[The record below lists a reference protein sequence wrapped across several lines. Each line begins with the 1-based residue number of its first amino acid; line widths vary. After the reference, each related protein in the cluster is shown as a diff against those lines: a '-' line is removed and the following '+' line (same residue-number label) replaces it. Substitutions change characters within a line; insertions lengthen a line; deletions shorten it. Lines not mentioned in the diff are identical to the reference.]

1 MARRAIRLITVWL
14 ALAALAAYGYH
25 QFRSA
30 RQSRPLDE
38 ARPGQ
43 VASEN
48 HFSPGENLERLDVE
62 RLQSAQRSLDIAM
75 YAFTD
80 KYIAETLAGLAQ
92 RGVRIRLYR
101 DRSQYQQE
109 QENAARYRDASTT
122 DVLRGQANVQI
133 RVKASGRRDLMHLK
147 SYLLDGTLLRDGSAN
162 WSAAGLKRQDNNAH
176 FTNDPPQV
184 RAFQQAFEAM
194 WEAEG
199 NEIVQ

>member
-1 MARRAIRLITVWL
+1 MASRKSSSVAVLL
-14 ALAALAAYGYH
+14 ALLALGAYSYH
-25 QFRSA
+25 QFQLERHA
-30 RQSRPLDE
+30 RPLD
-38 ARPGQ
+38 AAPPGQ
-43 VASEN
+43 VLSEN
-48 HFSPGENLERLDVE
+48 HFSPGENLERLDVD
-62 RLQSAQRSLDIAM
+62 RLRSAQQNVDIAM

-80 KYIAETLAGLAQ
+80 KYIAETLVGLAQ

-122 DVLRGQANVQI
+122 DMLRGQTNIQI

-147 SYLLDGTLLRDGSAN
+147 SYVVDGTLLRDGSAN

-176 FTNDPPQV
+176 FTNDPAQV

-194 WEAEG
+194 WEAET

>member
-1 MARRAIRLITVWL
+1 MASRKSSSVVAVLAIL
-14 ALAALAAYGYH
+14 ALAAYSYH
-25 QFRSA
+25 QLRLE
-30 RQSRPLDE
+30 RQARPLDA

-43 VASEN
+43 VVSEN
-48 HFSPGENLERLDVE
+48 HFSPGENLERLDLD
-62 RLQSAQRSLDIAM
+62 RLQGARQSLDIAM

-80 KYIAETLAGLAQ
+80 KYIAETLAGLAD

-122 DVLRGQANVQI
+122 DLLRGQVNIQI

-147 SYLLDGTLLRDGSAN
+147 SYLVDGTLLRDGSAN

-176 FTNDPPQV
+176 FTNDPAQV

>member
-1 MARRAIRLITVWL
+1 MARAMRLIAVGV
-14 ALAALAAYGYH
+14 ALAALTAYSYH
-25 QFRSA
+25 QYRLE
-30 RQSRPLDE
+30 RQARPLDE
-38 ARPGQ
+38 APPGQ
-43 VASEN
+43 VLSEN
-48 HFSPGENLERLDVE
+48 HFSPGENLERLDVD
-62 RLQSAQRSLDIAM
+62 RLQSARQSLDIAM

-80 KYIAETLAGLAQ
+80 KYIAETLVELAE

-109 QENAARYRDASTT
+109 QENAASYRDLSTT
-122 DVLRGQANVQI
+122 DLLRGQVNIQI

-147 SYLLDGTLLRDGSAN
+147 SYLVDGTLLRDGSAN

-176 FTNDPPQV
+176 FTNDPAQV

-194 WEAEG
+194 WEAEA

>member
-1 MARRAIRLITVWL
+1 MARAMRLIAVGV
-14 ALAALAAYGYH
+14 ALAALTAYSYH
-25 QFRSA
+25 QYRLE
-30 RQSRPLDE
+30 RQARPLDE
-38 ARPGQ
+38 APPGQ
-43 VASEN
+43 VLSEN
-48 HFSPGENLERLDVE
+48 HFSPGENLERLDVD
-62 RLQSAQRSLDIAM
+62 RLQTARQSLDIAM

-80 KYIAETLAGLAQ
+80 KYIAETLVELAE

-122 DVLRGQANVQI
+122 DLLRGQVNIQI

-147 SYLLDGTLLRDGSAN
+147 SYLVDGTLLRDGSAN

-176 FTNDPPQV
+176 FTNDPAQV

-194 WEAEG
+194 WEAEA